1 MFVGDIIFT
10 GYINRTFHNC
20 VTRSTR
26 IFRTVGA
33 KRTDFDKGAY
43 NRPFEKVGP
52 ILSND
57 DRNKNKTN
65 AGENQCRDSI
75 ARKRLIEKTKT
86 ENGSNGTDA
95 RIRGKEYYST
105 KNGVIYNI
113 LKVKGRPKKCSFP
126 LTTTSDRLKTRGY
139 IITLST

>member
-52 ILSND
+52 ILSNN
-57 DRNKNKTN
+57 DRNRNKTN
-65 AGENQCRDSI
+65 VEENQCWDSA
-75 ARKRLIEKTKT
+75 ARKRLIEKTKK
-86 ENGSNGTDA
+86 EDGSNGTDT

-105 KNGVIYNI
+105 KNGVIYTI
-113 LKVKGRPKKCSFP
+113 YLKRLRAGRKNAVF
-126 LTTTSDRLKTRGY
+126 L
-139 IITLST
+139 

>member
-1 MFVGDIIFT
+1 M
-10 GYINRTFHNC
+10 
-20 VTRSTR
+20 
-26 IFRTVGA
+26 GA

-75 ARKRLIEKTKT
+75 ARKRLIEKTKK
-86 ENGSNGTDA
+86 EDGELVVVRDGKVV
-95 RIRGKEYYST
+95 RIKA
-105 KNGVIYNI
+105 KD
-113 LKVKGRPKKCSFP
+113 LK
-126 LTTTSDRLKTRGY
+126 
-139 IITLST
+139 

>member
-1 MFVGDIIFT
+1 M
-10 GYINRTFHNC
+10 
-20 VTRSTR
+20 
-26 IFRTVGA
+26 GA

-52 ILSND
+52 ILSNN
-57 DRNKNKTN
+57 DRNRNKTN
-65 AGENQCRDSI
+65 AGDNQCRDST

-105 KNGVIYNI
+105 KNGVIYTI
-113 LKVKGRPKKCSFP
+113 YLKRLRAGRKKCGFP
-126 LTTTSDRLKTRGY
+126 LTSKLDRLCRMVYFKTPCTSWSDFIKR
-139 IITLST
+139 

>member
-1 MFVGDIIFT
+1 M
-10 GYINRTFHNC
+10 
-20 VTRSTR
+20 
-26 IFRTVGA
+26 GA

-52 ILSND
+52 ILSNN
-57 DRNKNKTN
+57 DRNRNKTN
-65 AGENQCRDSI
+65 AGDNQCRDST

-105 KNGVIYNI
+105 KNGVIYTI
-113 LKVKGRPKKCSFP
+113 YLKRLRAGRKKCGFP
-126 LTTTSDRLKTRGY
+126 LTSKLGP
-139 IITLST
+139 TLQDGLF

>member
-1 MFVGDIIFT
+1 M
-10 GYINRTFHNC
+10 
-20 VTRSTR
+20 
-26 IFRTVGA
+26 GA

-65 AGENQCRDSI
+65 AGENQCRDST

-86 ENGSNGTDA
+86 VVTEQTHVL
-95 RIRGKEYYST
+95 EV
-105 KNGVIYNI
+105 KNITPQKMELYILYI
-113 LKVKGRPKKCSFP
+113 LKG
-126 LTTTSDRLKTRGY
+126 
-139 IITLST
+139 

>member
-1 MFVGDIIFT
+1 M
-10 GYINRTFHNC
+10 
-20 VTRSTR
+20 
-26 IFRTVGA
+26 GA
-33 KRTDFDKGAY
+33 KRTDFDKGAN

-105 KNGVIYNI
+105 KNGVIYTI
-113 LKVKGRPKKCSFP
+113 YLKRLRAGRKNAVF
-126 LTTTSDRLKTRGY
+126 L
-139 IITLST
+139 

>member
-1 MFVGDIIFT
+1 MNISLKLNWNLKNRFGAN
-10 GYINRTFHNC
+10 YIGLICRNRD
-20 VTRSTR
+20 
-26 IFRTVGA
+26 
-33 KRTDFDKGAY
+33 RTDFDKGAN

-105 KNGVIYNI
+105 KNGVIYTI
-113 LKVKGRPKKCSFP
+113 YLKRLRAGRKNAVF
-126 LTTTSDRLKTRGY
+126 L
-139 IITLST
+139 